1 MEDYLKVLDGVDEGI
16 VVLDK
21 DLNIVF
27 WNKYMENIT
36 DLSRDE
42 VEEKYICEVLPK
54 FKEKIFLDIFKYML
68 KSNQK
73 YFFSAALHKKF
84 VDIKRYGNCNLRQN
98 LKLSTISVNDEN
110 HILMEFVDVT
120 GQYIRV
126 EELKSYIQRL
136 EETQEIIKNLAD
148 YDQLTNVYN
157 RRVFFEEVE
166 ELIEKN
172 RETDFRGVFTVLDV
186 DKFKEINDTYG
197 HYFGDEVLRI
207 TGERL
212 NRITRDGDLVGR
224 YGGDE
229 FLIFVPNVK
238 ERKDMRKL
246 SQRILD
252 SLNSPVVV
260 EGKIIKPSV
269 SLGMSLYPEDG
280 TNIDELFRVAD
291 KELYRD
297 KGRNERCC
305 FK

>member
-54 FKEKIFLDIFKYML
+54 FKEKIFLDIFKHML
-68 KSNQK
+68 KNNQK

-84 VDIKRYGNCNLRQN
+84 VDTKRCENCNLRQN

-110 HILMEFVDVT
+110 YILMEFVDVT

-172 RETDFRGVFTVLDV
+172 RGTDFKGVFMVLDA

-229 FLIFVPNVK
+229 FLIFVPDIK
-238 ERKDMRKL
+238 ERKDMRNL
-246 SQRILD
+246 SQRILNN
-252 SLNSPVVV
+252 LNSPVVV
-260 EGKIIKPSV
+260 EGKIIKPSM

-305 FK
+305 